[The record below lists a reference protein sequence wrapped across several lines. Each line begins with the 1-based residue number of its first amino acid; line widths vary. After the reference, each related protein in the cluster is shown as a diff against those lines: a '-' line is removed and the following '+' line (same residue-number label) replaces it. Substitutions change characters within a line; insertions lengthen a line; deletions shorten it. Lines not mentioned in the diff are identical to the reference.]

1 MTKQEM
7 LHMVEGVNKIAI
19 SKSQLAM
26 LIYDECKNINFRKYN
41 LNQLYGIMAGDKDS
55 LYKPKITLRSLME

>member
-1 MTKQEM
+1 MAKQEM
-7 LHMVEGVNKIAI
+7 EHMVEGVNKITI